1 MKKAKSPQIAGFF
14 VLLLFLFTGGEAA
27 GFTIYSKR
35 SGEFTHARR
44 RLLRFC
50 EKLSQNNLQEIGHV
64 VRLLEL

>member
-35 SGEFTHARR
+35 SGRIYPRKATTFTF
-44 RLLRFC
+44 L
-50 EKLSQNNLQEIGHV
+50 
-64 VRLLEL
+64 